1 MSVTMKW
8 IGLDEEYAQLATLP
22 ADLTTDTVPEVER
35 IATNAEATIRAG
47 YPVRTGNLRNGL
59 TVQIRQEPMAVKA
72 VVINTSPDAVL
83 YERGTQARHTA
94 IGANRGSMPAD
105 PIFSATLIRA
115 RRTLYDTAVPDVL
128 TEHGLT
134 VTGRA

>member
-1 MSVTMKW
+1 MKW
-8 IGLDEEYAQLATLP
+8 IGLDDEYAQLATLP

-35 IATNAEATIRAG
+35 AATNAEATIRAG
-47 YPVRTGNLRNGL
+47 YPVRTGSLRDGL

-72 VVINTSPDAVL
+72 VVINTSPHAVI

-115 RRTLYDTAVPDVL
+115 RRTLYDDAIPGVL
-128 TEHGLT
+128 TDHGLT

>member
-1 MSVTMKW
+1 VSVTMKW

>member
-1 MSVTMKW
+1 MKW